1 MKSLVSQLTVWWTGF
16 YRVWRREFT
25 LVFSDMGVIL
35 FFFALPTLYP
45 VVYTL
50 IYNPE
55 LVKDIP
61 IVVVDNDRT
70 AESRSLTRMFDA
82 SEPMKVTG
90 YATDM
95 ADARKAMASKEC
107 FAVLEIP
114 RGYSH
119 AITGGQ
125 GHVSFYSDMSLLI
138 RYRQFSDAIANIQ
151 LTAGAQIA
159 QKKLDGMGLIGETL
173 APAASPMDIQQSFVG
188 DPSQGF
194 ASFVMPGIL
203 ILIIQQSVIL
213 GVTMIAGGA
222 AERRRRNHGYDP
234 MWVDAPAT
242 AHALGKTM
250 CYLALYAP
258 LLIYTLHIV
267 PWMFNLPRYGNV
279 AESML
284 LMLPLIIASS
294 MLGQCLGVF
303 VRERET
309 SMIVIVF
316 TSVIFLFLSGLT
328 WPHYAMGW
336 LWRLCAGCIPS
347 TWGVQGFVHI
357 NSDNASLAQQ
367 SEPWLML
374 WLLAGIY
381 FIGAWAVN
389 RGYNSINRR
398 TPHSPQAA

>member
-1 MKSLVSQLTVWWTGF
+1 MKRIVSQLAAWWTGF

-25 LVFSDMGVIL
+25 LVFSDTGVIL

-45 VVYTL
+45 IVYTL

-82 SEPMKVTG
+82 SESMKVAG

-95 ADARKAMASKEC
+95 ADARKAMATKEC

-114 RGYSH
+114 HGYSR
-119 AITGGQ
+119 AIAGGQ
-125 GHVSFYSDMSLLI
+125 GHVSFFSDMSLLI

-151 LTAGAQIA
+151 LTAGAQIS
-159 QKKLDGMGLIGETL
+159 QKKLNDMGLIGETL
-173 APAASPMDIQQSFVG
+173 APAASPMNISQSFVG

-203 ILIIQQSVIL
+203 VIIIQQSVIL

-222 AERRRRNHGYDP
+222 AERRRRNRGYDP
-234 MWVDAPAT
+234 TRVDAPAT

-250 CYLALYAP
+250 CYVTLYAP
-258 LLIYTLHIV
+258 LLIYVLHIV
-267 PWMFNLPRYGNV
+267 PWMFDLPRYGNP
-279 AESML
+279 AETML
-284 LMLPLIIASS
+284 LMLPMIIASS
-294 MLGQCLGVF
+294 MLGQCLGAF

-328 WPHYAMGW
+328 WPHYAMGEFW
-336 LWRLCAGCIPS
+336 QLCAGCIPS

-381 FIGAWAVN
+381 FIGAWGVN
-389 RGYNSINRR
+389 RVYNSINRHSPR
-398 TPHSPQAA
+398 TP